1 MRKNLIILLINQL
14 DTIFK
19 LSKDIRRQYIVLI
32 LRERV
37 SSIDQ
42 RLIEEAKTIEL
53 SENDIFLEYKEAFAL
68 MSKDFLLTSFFYN
81 TTVEASNRPHI
92 YISGVRT
99 ILG

>member
-1 MRKNLIILLINQL
+1 MFFLYMRKNLIILLINQL

-42 RLIEEAKTIEL
+42 RLIEEAKIIEL

-68 MSKDFLLTSFFYN
+68 MSKDFLLTSFF
-81 TTVEASNRPHI
+81 
-92 YISGVRT
+92 
-99 ILG
+99 